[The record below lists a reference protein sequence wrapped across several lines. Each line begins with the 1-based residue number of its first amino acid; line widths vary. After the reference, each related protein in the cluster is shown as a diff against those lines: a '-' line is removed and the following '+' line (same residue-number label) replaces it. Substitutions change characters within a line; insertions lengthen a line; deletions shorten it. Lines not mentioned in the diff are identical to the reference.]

1 MRLPAANSASILRA
15 GLVAVVVLGLP
26 TTAASLL
33 ATEPVVSIL
42 TPDSAPLAPAPAP
55 SPGTEEISSPAPA
68 AACSPP
74 PRCGLIPVCRRV
86 PVTITKPHTEYRMET
101 ELVCEPGCGGLLG
114 CLLGCLHRATGSDCD
129 RCDNA
134 TVRPKKRLVKK
145 VTDQKVASYEYKVFW
160 VCRACA
166 GFGGRCPRDR

>member
-1 MRLPAANSASILRA
+1 MRLLLSRSAPLLRA

-26 TTAASLL
+26 TTAASLR
-33 ATEPVVSIL
+33 ATEPAVSIL
-42 TPDSAPLAPAPAP
+42 APATAAEAPEPAP
-55 SPGTEEISSPAPA
+55 SPAPEEIPLPAPA
-68 AACSPP
+68 AACPPP

-86 PVTITKPHTEYRMET
+86 PVTVTKPQTEYRMET
-101 ELVCEPGCGGLLG
+101 ELVCEPGCGLRG
-114 CLLGCLHRATGSDCD
+114 CLLPATGSHCD
-129 RCDNA
+129 GCDNA
-134 TVRPKKRLVKK
+134 TVRTKKRLVKK